1 MRKIIKNDTGV
12 VFQNL
17 FFDLKTGEI
26 TSPIITSNYEIVQ
39 IADSYFI
46 SQRSCGE
53 HYQYCDIEITYSVY
67 NEVFCKTGKCEV
79 SVQKQDAYVSL
90 KGDVHQLHSKNR
102 SRYQTVAVNCISD
115 ESKRLFSSISE
126 SYKDE
131 SKRKV
136 HAPEL
141 SDFITS
147 IVYELLE
154 VEKPFSEML
163 LDSAITAIL
172 VNISRR
178 ATVNSKSEHPF
189 LTVDILPDIL
199 NYIDSNFLNIS
210 SVGEIAA
217 KFKYSHSYLCRVF
230 REKYGTTIINYLNEK
245 KLQYAARRLVE
256 GDSCGELAEFL
267 GYSNSANFTR
277 AFKNKFG
284 ISPESYRKKEDA

>member
-1 MRKIIKNDTGV
+1 MRKIIKNDQGV

-26 TSPIITSNYEIVQ
+26 TTPIITSNYEIVQ

-67 NEVFCKTGKCEV
+67 NEVFCKTGECEV

-90 KGDVHQLHSKNR
+90 KGDKHQLHSKNR
-102 SRYQTVAVNCISD
+102 SRYQTVAVNCISE
-115 ESKRLFSSISE
+115 ESKRLLSAISE

-131 SKRKV
+131 NRRKI

-147 IVYELLE
+147 IVHELLE
-154 VEKPFSEML
+154 VEKPFSNML

-178 ATVNSKSEHPF
+178 ATSNAKAEHPF
-189 LTVDILPDIL
+189 MTVDILPDIM

-210 SVGEIAA
+210 SIGEIAA
-217 KFKYSHSYLCRVF
+217 KFKYSHSYLCRIF
-230 REKYGTTIINYLNEK
+230 REKHGTTIINYLNEK
-245 KLQYAARRLVE
+245 KLQYAARRLAE
-256 GDSCGELAEFL
+256 GDKCGELAEL
-267 GYSNSANFTR
+267 VGYSNTANFTR
-277 AFKNKFG
+277 AFKN
-284 ISPESYRKKEDA
+284 